1 MSIKKLAGTVSSFR
15 DLSPTAREIAIE
27 LPKDLDFTAGAFVNT
42 FFDVD
47 GETIRRAY
55 SISSDEN
62 DQRHITLSIRKV
74 PGGKAAEFFWKTDV
88 VGSSVSIMGPL
99 GINTA
104 DKLTKRRL
112 FLFGFGIGI
121 SVIMAMLRHA
131 LRRDDIDEIVVVTGA
146 RDESESIYRDEL
158 KALAQRSKQVTLR
171 HVLSRPQR
179 TEMSDCRVGYIQ
191 DHIDGFTFDNADI
204 YVCGHKAACDSLVET
219 IQKTHPS
226 ECVFHMEAFG

>member
-1 MSIKKLAGTVSSFR
+1 MKIKKLTATITSFR
-15 DLSPTAREIAIE
+15 DLSPTAREITIE
-27 LPKDLDFTAGAFVNT
+27 LPESLDFTAGAFVNT
-42 FFDVD
+42 FFDVA

-74 PGGKAAEFFWKTDV
+74 PSGKAAEFFWKPDI
-88 VGSSVSIMGPL
+88 VGSTISIMGPL

-131 LRRDDIDEIVVVTGA
+131 LERDDINEIVVMTGA
-146 RDESESIYRDEL
+146 RDESESIYLDEIEKL
-158 KALAQRSKQVTLR
+158 SQTSKQVTFR
-171 HVLSRPQR
+171 QVLSRPHHPKAFGSR
-179 TEMSDCRVGYIQ
+179 TGYIQ
-191 DHIDGFTFDNADI
+191 DHIDGLRFDDADV
-204 YVCGHKAACDSLVET
+204 YVCGHKVACDSLVET

-226 ECVFHMEAFG
+226 ECVFHVEAFG